1 MRSQLMAIA
10 LFALAAASPTLSRA
24 QAPNLDGSYAFVS
37 DGSDDINRAI
47 EQGVASMSFI
57 TRPIARGRLRKTNVP
72 YRTLRISHTASEITT
87 IPDSR
92 APVVSPSNG
101 ATVKW
106 RREDGEMF
114 DVSTSWEGSSLRQ
127 SFRADDGQRV
137 NVYSL
142 SPDGRT
148 LTMHVT
154 VTSPRLPKPISY
166 SLKYAR
172 TQ

>member
-10 LFALAAASPTLSRA
+10 LFALAAGAPVPARA
-24 QAPNLDGSYAFVS
+24 QNAALDGSYVFVPQ
-37 DGSDDINRAI
+37 GSDDVNAAI
-47 EQGVASMSFI
+47 EQAVARMSFI

-72 YRTLRISHTASEITT
+72 YRTLRISQTPTQVTT

-101 ATVKW
+101 TVVKW

-114 DVSTSWEGSSLRQ
+114 DVSTSWEGGALRQ
-127 SFRADDGQRV
+127 TFRADDGQRV
-137 NVYSL
+137 NLFSL
-142 SPDGRT
+142 APDGRT

-154 VTSPRLPKPISY
+154 ITSPRLNRPVT
-166 SLKYAR
+166 YALR
-172 TQ
+172 YMKE

>member
-10 LFALAAASPTLSRA
+10 LFALAAAVPATSRA
-24 QAPNLDGSYAFVS
+24 QAPSLDGSYAFVAE
-37 DGSDDINRAI
+37 GSDDINRAI
-47 EQGVASMSFI
+47 EQGVASMNFV
-57 TRPIARGRLRKTNVP
+57 TRPIARGRLRKVNFP
-72 YRTLRISHTASEITT
+72 YRTLRIAHTATEVTT

-92 APVVSPSNG
+92 TPVVSPLNG

-106 RREDGEMF
+106 RREDGEVF
-114 DVSTSWEGSSLRQ
+114 DVSTSWEGASLRQ
-127 SFRADDGQRV
+127 SFKADDGQRV

-154 VTSPRLPKPISY
+154 VTSPRLPKPITY
-166 SLKYAR
+166 ALRYAR
-172 TQ
+172 Q